1 MPFVDQFPVRKRRCI
16 AASSHGERI
25 SLIFPRRFLLRIL
38 PGCVVLI
45 VVGMVAASAQSF
57 QDGYPFSLPALDT
70 FAVRFLPTF
79 PARAIGPQEFIS
91 VGADGHFAV
100 NGAPIRFF
108 GTNCVADGAFPQ
120 QANSWFVAG
129 RLRKMGY
136 NLVRFHHMD
145 NPWSRTGSL
154 FEQGTDT
161 RHLNAPVLDRLE
173 RFLAELTLNG
183 IYADINLHVGRTFT
197 KADGVPDADSIKDYG
212 KGYTFFDPIL
222 IALQREYARQL
233 LTHVN
238 PYSGLPL
245 VADPVMAMV
254 EITNENS
261 LYSLWRNAALRPYA
275 LGGILPMRHQHLLDS
290 LWLVYLRQVY
300 GTTGALA
307 AAWNAGVL
315 ADGSEL
321 LTNGS
326 YDGEPFPGMWV
337 LEQHLPAAAAVTRVV
352 GNVYAGALAA
362 RIAVTASDGTDWHV
376 QWKHPGLFI
385 ITDTSY
391 QIRFAVRAD
400 SIRPV
405 SLTVMKDTS
414 PYTSYAGTSYV
425 ADTSWRSYT
434 FTFRAPATGMYDTRI
449 SFGVGA
455 MKGTYW
461 FDDVSMRRAGNSGL
475 LAGETL
481 DSPPRRIDFDE
492 CRRFTD
498 GRVRDMTA
506 FYMKLQSDFY
516 ASMRSFLR
524 DSLGVRVPIVG
535 TNWNFG
541 APDLAVQADLD
552 YTDNHAYWDHPG
564 FPGIPWSSTD
574 WTITNLPMVKEDDGG
589 TIGRLFGGAAMGGKP
604 YTMSEYNHP
613 FPNRYQSEAP
623 FFLTAYA
630 AFHASDAIMF
640 YDYNGGTDW
649 TTDMIG
655 GYFDMHRNSAQ
666 MVLMP
671 SLASAFRRNLIAPAM
686 QTVALRFS
694 EDDVLLAP
702 KRDGGG
708 WQVNWPVSTTLPLI
722 HAVRSES
729 FDAPASNLAT
739 VPAGGLPPFISDTRE
754 LVWNPA
760 GVFTVGAPAFSGAT
774 GFLQDFTGL
783 RAGDFGITSASDH
796 ATVTWIALDGN
807 PLALSNS
814 SLLTVATRAQNT
826 GMLWDGTRTVHAA
839 WGTAPTTLS
848 PLKAT
853 FQLHVRADSLRVF
866 PLTPLGGAGAESR
879 LVLPADTNT
888 FFLVID
894 QTVEKTPWYGIET
907 MGKGFVTDAGD
918 AHNVPASLSLDQNF
932 PNPFNAATTFTVRLP
947 ATGRVSLS
955 IFDLLGR
962 EVSLLIDRVLPAGS
976 HSAIWEA
983 RGLAS
988 GVYVARLR
996 MDIAGGAY
1004 VDTKK
1009 VALIR

>member
-1 MPFVDQFPVRKRRCI
+1 
-16 AASSHGERI
+16 
-25 SLIFPRRFLLRIL
+25 
-38 PGCVVLI
+38 
-45 VVGMVAASAQSF
+45 
-57 QDGYPFSLPALDT
+57 
-70 FAVRFLPTF
+70 
-79 PARAIGPQEFIS
+79 
-91 VGADGHFAV
+91 
-100 NGAPIRFF
+100 
-108 GTNCVADGAFPQ
+108 
-120 QANSWFVAG
+120 
-129 RLRKMGY
+129 
-136 NLVRFHHMD
+136 
-145 NPWSRTGSL
+145 
-154 FEQGTDT
+154 
-161 RHLNAPVLDRLE
+161 
-173 RFLAELTLNG
+173 
-183 IYADINLHVGRTFT
+183 
-197 KADGVPDADSIKDYG
+197 
-212 KGYTFFDPIL
+212 
-222 IALQREYARQL
+222 
-233 LTHVN
+233 
-238 PYSGLPL
+238 
-245 VADPVMAMV
+245 
-254 EITNENS
+254 
-261 LYSLWRNAALRPYA
+261 
-275 LGGILPMRHQHLLDS
+275 
-290 LWLVYLRQVY
+290 
-300 GTTGALA
+300 
-307 AAWNAGVL
+307 
-315 ADGSEL
+315 
-321 LTNGS
+321 
-326 YDGEPFPGMWV
+326 
-337 LEQHLPAAAAVTRVV
+337 
-352 GNVYAGALAA
+352 
-362 RIAVTASDGTDWHV
+362 
-376 QWKHPGLFI
+376 
-385 ITDTSY
+385 
-391 QIRFAVRAD
+391 
-400 SIRPV
+400 
-405 SLTVMKDTS
+405 
-414 PYTSYAGTSYV
+414 
-425 ADTSWRSYT
+425 
-434 FTFRAPATGMYDTRI
+434 
-449 SFGVGA
+449 
-455 MKGTYW
+455 
-461 FDDVSMRRAGNSGL
+461 
-475 LAGETL
+475 
-481 DSPPRRIDFDE
+481 
-492 CRRFTD
+492 
-498 GRVRDMTA
+498 
-506 FYMKLQSDFY
+506 
-516 ASMRSFLR
+516 
-524 DSLGVRVPIVG
+524 
-535 TNWNFG
+535 
-541 APDLAVQADLD
+541 
-552 YTDNHAYWDHPG
+552 
-564 FPGIPWSSTD
+564 
-574 WTITNLPMVKEDDGG
+574 
-589 TIGRLFGGAAMGGKP
+589 MGGKP

>member
-1 MPFVDQFPVRKRRCI
+1 
-16 AASSHGERI
+16 
-25 SLIFPRRFLLRIL
+25 
-38 PGCVVLI
+38 
-45 VVGMVAASAQSF
+45 VVGVVVVSAQNF
-57 QDGYPFSLPALDT
+57 QDGYPFSLPAVDT
-70 FAVRFLPTF
+70 LTMRFLPSF
-79 PARAIGPQEFIS
+79 PRRAIGPQEFIA

-120 QANSWFVAG
+120 PADSWFVAG

-154 FEQGTDT
+154 FEQGSDT
-161 RHLNAPVLDRLE
+161 RHLNLPVLDRFE
-173 RFLAELTLNG
+173 RFLAGLKQNG

-212 KGYTFFDPIL
+212 KGYTFFDPTL

-233 LTHVN
+233 LTHVS

-275 LGGILPMRHQHLLDS
+275 AGGVLPVRHQRLLDS
-290 LWLVYLRQVY
+290 LWHDYLRQVY
-300 GTTGALA
+300 GTTDALA
-307 AAWNAGVL
+307 EAWNSGVL
-315 ADGSEL
+315 ADGPEHV
-321 LTNGS
+321 TNGS
-326 YDGEPFPGMWV
+326 YEGEPFPGTWV
-337 LEQHLPAAAAVTRVV
+337 LEQHLPAVAAVSRVI
-352 GNVYAGALAA
+352 GNVYAGVLAA
-362 RIAVTASDGTDWHV
+362 RISVTASDGTDWHV
-376 QWKHPGLFI
+376 QWKHPGLSI
-385 ITDTSY
+385 VTDTSY

-400 SIRPV
+400 SIRRIA
-405 SLTVMKDTS
+405 LTVTKDTS
-414 PYTSYAGTSYV
+414 PYTWYTGTSCV

-434 FTFRAPATGMYDTRI
+434 FTFRAPATGAYDTRI
-449 SFGVGA
+449 SFGLGA

-475 LAGETL
+475 LAGESL
-481 DSPPRRIDFDE
+481 ESPPRRIEFDE

-498 GRVRDMTA
+498 GRVRAMTA
-506 FYMKLQSDFY
+506 FYMKVQSDFY
-516 ASMRSFLR
+516 VSMRSFLR
-524 DSLGVRVPIVG
+524 DTLGVRVPIVG

-564 FPGIPWSSTD
+564 FPGIPWSLTD
-574 WTITNLPMVKEDDGG
+574 WTITNLPMVKESGGG
-589 TIGRLFGGAAMGGKP
+589 TIGRLLGGAAMVGKP

-649 TTDMIG
+649 TTDVIG

-671 SLASAFRRNLIAPAM
+671 SLASAFRRNLIAPAV
-686 QTVALRFS
+686 QTVLLRFS
-694 EDDVLLAP
+694 GDDVLLAP

-708 WQVNWPVSTTLPLI
+708 WQVNWPVPPTLPLI

-729 FDAPASNLAT
+729 FNAPASNLAT
-739 VPAGGLPPFISDTRE
+739 VPSGGSPPFVSDTRE
-754 LVWNPA
+754 LVWNPDGFFA
-760 GVFTVGAPAFSGAT
+760 VGAPAFAGAT
-774 GFLQDFTGL
+774 GFLQDFAGL
-783 RAGDFGITSASDH
+783 RAGDLGITSASDH
-796 ATVTWIALDGN
+796 ATVTWIALDDKL
-807 PLALSNS
+807 LAVSTS
-814 SLLTVATRAQNT
+814 SLLTVVTRAQNT
-826 GMLWDGTRTVHAA
+826 GMLWDGTSTVHAA

-853 FQLHVRADSLRVF
+853 FRLHMCADSLRVF
-866 PLTPLGGAGAESR
+866 PLTVLGGAGAASR
-879 LVLPADTNT
+879 IVLPADTNT
-888 FFLVID
+888 FLLAVD
-894 QTVEKTPWYGIET
+894 QTVDRTPWYGIEAF
-907 MGKGFVTDAGD
+907 GKGFVADAAGTHD
-918 AHNVPASLSLDQNF
+918 VPAFFSLEQNY
-932 PNPFNAATTFTVRLP
+932 PNPFNSSTTFTVRLP
-947 ATGRVSLS
+947 SQGRVSLS
-955 IFDLLGR
+955 ILDLLGR
-962 EVSLLIDRVLPAGS
+962 ETSLLIDRVLPAGS
-976 HSAIWEA
+976 YSAVWEV

-988 GVYVARLR
+988 GVYVARCR
-996 MDIAGGAY
+996 VEIAGVVY
-1004 VDTKK
+1004 VQTRK
-1009 VALIR
+1009 ATLIR